1 VSTTAIGLGG
11 VAAALILIVVA
22 VVLSFWQQL
31 HLERSILWAA
41 TRAAVQLL
49 LVGSALT
56 IVFQQP
62 ASTWLA
68 WLWVAAMVLVASIIV
83 RRRAPEVPGALPL
96 ALTALAVVAVVSMAV
111 IFGLGIFPLEAQ
123 AIIPISGMII
133 GNSMGATVV
142 VSRRVVGELRDK
154 RPEVEARLALGQ
166 PWSDASRPY
175 VRDAMRTALLP
186 QIESTKVVGLIA
198 LPGAMTGLILAG
210 VEPRDAV
217 LVQLAVMYLILG
229 SVATSVT
236 VVGLG
241 LSRRLFTA
249 DHRLVRLERP
259 PS

>member
-1 VSTTAIGLGG
+1 MSTTAIGIGG
-11 VAAALILIVVA
+11 VAASLVLIGVA
-22 VVLSFWQQL
+22 VALSLVLRL
-31 HLERSILWAA
+31 DLERSILWASA
-41 TRAAVQLL
+41 RAAVQLL
-49 LVGSALT
+49 LVGSALA
-56 IVFQQP
+56 IVFAQP
-62 ASTWLA
+62 ASVWLA
-68 WLWVAAMVLVASIIV
+68 WAWVAAMVVVASV
-83 RRRAPEVPGALPL
+83 VVHRRAPEVPGALPL
-96 ALTALAVVAVVSMAV
+96 ALAALATVAIVSLGVV
-111 IFGLGIFPLEAQ
+111 FGLGIFPLEAQ
-123 AIIPISGMII
+123 VIIPVAGMMI

-154 RPEVEARLALGQ
+154 RDEVEARLALGQ

-175 VRDAMRTALLP
+175 VREAMRTALVP

-241 LSRRLFTA
+241 LARRLFTP

-259 PS
+259 PR

>member
-1 VSTTAIGLGG
+1 MSTTAIGLGG
-11 VAAALILIVVA
+11 VAAALVLIVVA
-22 VVLSFWQQL
+22 LVLSFWQQL
-31 HLERSILWAA
+31 HLEGSILWAA

-49 LVGSALT
+49 LVGSALAV
-56 IVFQQP
+56 VFAQP
-62 ASTWLA
+62 ASMWLA
-68 WLWVAAMVLVASIIV
+68 WLWVAAMVVVASVVV
-83 RRRAPEVPGALPL
+83 RRRAPEVPGALSL
-96 ALTALAVVAVVSMAV
+96 ALVALAIVAAVSMAV

-123 AIIPISGMII
+123 AIIPIAGMII

-142 VSRRVVGELRDK
+142 VSRRVVGELSDK

-166 PWSDASRPY
+166 SWSDASRPY
-175 VRDAMRTALLP
+175 VRQAMRTALLP

-236 VVGLG
+236 VIGLG
-241 LSRRLFTA
+241 LSRRLFTS
-249 DHRLVRLERP
+249 DHRLVRLERVTG
-259 PS
+259 

>member
-1 VSTTAIGLGG
+1 MSATAIGIGG
-11 VAAALILIVVA
+11 VAAALVLIGVA
-22 VVLSFWQQL
+22 VALSL
-31 HLERSILWAA
+31 ALRLDLERSILWAS

-49 LVGSALT
+49 LVGSALA
-56 IVFQQP
+56 IVFAQP
-62 ASTWLA
+62 ASVWLA
-68 WLWVAAMVLVASIIV
+68 WAWVVAMVVVASIVV

-96 ALTALAVVAVVSMAV
+96 ALAALAAVAVVSLGV
-111 IFGLGIFPLEAQ
+111 VFGLGIFPLEAQ
-123 AIIPISGMII
+123 AIIPVAGMMI

-154 RPEVEARLALGQ
+154 RNEVEARLALGQ
-166 PWSDASRPY
+166 PWSEASRPY
-175 VRDAMRTALLP
+175 VREAMRTALLP

-241 LSRRLFTA
+241 LSRRLFTS

-259 PS
+259 PR